1 MKPRLYLSGKITGDP
16 NYKAK
21 FRAAQVLLEQA
32 GYRVGNPASLDMPE
46 EAWKAAMRKALI
58 LMLTCDGVALLD
70 DWRDSRGAR
79 LEISLALSMDIA
91 VKPLSEW
98 VVL

>member
-1 MKPRLYLSGKITGDP
+1 MKVFVSSKITGDP

-21 FRAAQVLLEQA
+21 FRTAQVLLEQT

-58 LMLTCDGVALLD
+58 LMPACGGVALLD
-70 DWRDSRGAR
+70 DWKDSRGAR
-79 LEISLALSMDIA
+79 LETTLALSLDIA

-98 VVL
+98 AGNSA